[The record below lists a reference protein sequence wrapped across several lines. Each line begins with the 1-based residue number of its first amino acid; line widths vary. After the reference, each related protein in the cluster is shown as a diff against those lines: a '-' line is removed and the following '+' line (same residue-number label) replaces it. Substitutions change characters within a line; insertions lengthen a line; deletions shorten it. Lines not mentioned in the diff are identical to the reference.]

1 MVTKYKE
8 IEVSRLND
16 ILCFLSTSN
25 ELDLET
31 FDILI
36 YGGGGQSKKILS

>member
-36 YGGGGQSKKILS
+36 YGGGGQSKKFYQ